1 MRWAQQPNGGERR
14 YCDGPSTANR
24 GIISVGG
31 CCSTTHGRP
40 GSDLPAR
47 EMIRPLASEGPPCCR
62 KDQLDQV
69 KPRARRYSR
78 QLSGS
83 CEWSSSFS
91 AVRSAVRWP
100 SRMARVMSGE
110 VGQPHEAGEV
120 GAAQLL
126 ALGHIEELLT
136 VAVDQLGAAARCAID
151 GLLLGH

>member
-1 MRWAQQPNGGERR
+1 M
-14 YCDGPSTANR
+14 T
-24 GIISVGG
+24 V
-31 CCSTTHGRP
+31 
-40 GSDLPAR
+40 PAR
-47 EMIRPLASEGPPCCR
+47 QTVALSLLAVVAAPLTGMIWPLAPEGPPCCR

-83 CEWSSSFS
+83 CEWSSSF
-91 AVRSAVRWP
+91 SAVRWP

-136 VAVDQLGAAARCAID
+136 VAVDQHGAAARCAID